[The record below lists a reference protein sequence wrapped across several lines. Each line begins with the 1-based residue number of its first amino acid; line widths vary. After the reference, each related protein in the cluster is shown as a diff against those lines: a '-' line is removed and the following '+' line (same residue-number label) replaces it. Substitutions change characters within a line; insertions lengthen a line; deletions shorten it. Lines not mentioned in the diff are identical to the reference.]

1 MNTGYVRKDVN
12 TSDIVEGTEDDMH
25 DPVDKPVVNDASAGE
40 IIADETGVNKSIPG
54 KAPVGESLP
63 HQAPVGAN
71 AGSSV
76 ALLTPEDSQRFR
88 TIWNEVQGKFV
99 DEPRAAVQ
107 QADALVS
114 EVIEQITQMFAKEHT
129 SLEGQWKEGKEVSTE
144 DLRQALLRYHSFF
157 NRLVV

>member
-1 MNTGYVRKDVN
+1 MNTGNVRKDVN
-12 TSDIVEGTEDDMH
+12 TLDIVDGTQNDMH
-25 DPVDKPVVNDASAGE
+25 DPVDKAIVNDAPVGG
-40 IIADETGVNKSIPG
+40 IVADETGVSKSIHG
-54 KAPVGESLP
+54 KAPIGESVP
-63 HQAPVGAN
+63 PEAPVGAN

-114 EVIEQITQMFAKEHT
+114 EVIEQITQMFADEHT

-157 NRLVV
+157 KRLVV